1 MGRRAG
7 QALDALA
14 QVVDDGFGRGRTH
27 YPCNA
32 LA

>member
-7 QALDALA
+7 QAFNALA
-14 QVVDDGFGRGRTH
+14 QVIDDDFGRGRTH